1 MGIGYTIGLGPS
13 SVGGQGSVN
22 NTLPLPP
29 LVRVGAQI
37 GEGTNNIAE
46 YHALISGLRHA
57 IRLGLW
63 QGHVQSDSMLVVMQ
77 IGGQWKV
84 RDAHL
89 RRLHGEAKALT
100 TLIDIGTFSHIRRE
114 DNTEADKLSRE
125 MVFEEPA
132 LPPTDIV
139 KGHSRAL
146 HSWQAAFV
154 RHHWLAGIRN
164 SYFLGRVFDVAPSQI
179 EAIGNGTA
187 YKDASFADIPVYGP
201 SPAPILT

>member
-1 MGIGYTIGLGPS
+1 M
-13 SVGGQGSVN
+13 
-22 NTLPLPP
+22 
-29 LVRVGAQI
+29 
-37 GEGTNNIAE
+37 
-46 YHALISGLRHA
+46 
-57 IRLGLW
+57 W
-63 QGHVQSDSMLVVMQ
+63 QGNVLSDSMLVVQ
-77 IGGQWKV
+77 QVRGQWKV

-89 RRLHGEAKALT
+89 RRLHGEAVALT
-100 TLIDIGTFSHIRRE
+100 TLLSAWTIGHVRRE
-114 DNTEADKLSRE
+114 ENTEADKLSRE
-125 MVFEEPA
+125 MVFDEPT

-154 RHHWLAGIRN
+154 RNHWLAGIRN